1 MQPGRPIAKDA
12 QIVIIGAGCFGAST
26 AYHLLLQGYTNITIL
41 DRALSL
47 PAPDASSNDIN
58 RSKLSRLTSC
68 TISQGS
74 ICISLWFFGTLLLI
88 KLAERSDQL
97 LEAHMR
103 ISSTLGS
110 FLKLFLRGKTKKNGE
125 ILIMSECQCA

>member
-1 MQPGRPIAKDA
+1 MQPHLPIAKDT

-26 AYHLLLQGYTNITIL
+26 AYHLLLQGYANVTIL

-47 PAPDASSNDIN
+47 PAPDAASNDIN
-58 RSKLSRLTSC
+58 RSELSSC
-68 TISQGS
+68 TVSQGA

-88 KLAERSDQL
+88 RLAERSDQL

-103 ISSTLGS
+103 ISSTLSS
-110 FLKLFLRGKTKKNGE
+110 FLKLLLRGMTKKNGE
-125 ILIMSECQCA
+125 VLIISECQSA